1 MNATGVSNKGN
12 NGLES
17 LRAHIVK
24 RFLPN
29 LGSGMKLFD
38 EPMEVAGNS
47 KLRIKTDPNTF
58 SVMA

>member
-1 MNATGVSNKGN
+1 MDTVNATSGN
-12 NGLES
+12 VGSEA

-38 EPMEVAGNS
+38 APMTPAGNS
-47 KLRIKTDPNTF
+47 VIRAQAGHGGF
-58 SVMA
+58 SAVA

>member
-1 MNATGVSNKGN
+1 MDAMNVT
-12 NGLES
+12 NGSRGSEA

-38 EPMEVAGNS
+38 APMTAAGNS
-47 KLRIKTDPNTF
+47 RVAAVADQGRF
-58 SVMA
+58 SATA